1 VDTSHV
7 FPHRD
12 GPSKKSHIR
21 FLDKQ
26 FLERNIQDKSA
37 EFDSKED
44 ALAVMDLMKEK
55 TKY

>member
-12 GPSKKSHIR
+12 GPSKKSHNR
-21 FLDKQ
+21 FLAKQ
-26 FLERNIQDKSA
+26 FLRRIIQDKTA

-44 ALAVMDLMKEK
+44 ALAVLDLMKEK